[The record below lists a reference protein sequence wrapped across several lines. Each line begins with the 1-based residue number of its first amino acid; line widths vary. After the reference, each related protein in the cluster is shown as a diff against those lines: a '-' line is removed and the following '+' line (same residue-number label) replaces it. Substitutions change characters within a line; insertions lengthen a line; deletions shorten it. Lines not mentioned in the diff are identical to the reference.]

1 MLSLAF
7 FGFSERFGVAATA
20 ATANQQQTTAE
31 ASVRPLP
38 RYVRKHVLVCVLHVP
53 PCAVFVYQLD

>member
-7 FGFSERFGVAATA
+7 FGFSERFGVA